1 MARLIPKT
9 KPQLPHYGATKN
21 GCELN
26 RNRLMRRG
34 QDSPCNIIPKTGI
47 EYQIFTFFSYLK
59 LLTFWGSIVR
69 NSSEDNGI

>member
-1 MARLIPKT
+1 MARRIPKT

-34 QDSPCNIIPKTGI
+34 QDYFIGFVTLPLVSLVTICILSNN
-47 EYQIFTFFSYLK
+47 YYSL
-59 LLTFWGSIVR
+59 
-69 NSSEDNGI
+69 